1 MSTTTTILFFDGHC
15 NLCNNSVD
23 FVITRDKK
31 HVFRFAPLQGE
42 TAKDVLG
49 DVNIDLEHPDSFVL
63 SKDNEVYFRSTAAL
77 MVARQLGFPWSLMS
91 VFLVVPPFIRDA
103 VYNLIARNRYKW
115 FGRKETCRLPSPE
128 ERSLFLD

>member
-1 MSTTTTILFFDGHC
+1 MSTTILFFDGHC

-31 HVFRFAPLQGE
+31 RVFRFAPLQGE

-49 DVNIDLEHPDSFVL
+49 VVNIDLEHPDSFVL

-77 MVARQLGFPWSLMS
+77 MVARQLGFPWSLTS
-91 VFLVVPPFIRDA
+91 LFLVVPPFIRDA

>member
-1 MSTTTTILFFDGHC
+1 MSTTILFFDGHC

-31 HVFRFAPLQGE
+31 RVFRFAPLQGE

-63 SKDNEVYFRSTAAL
+63 SKDNKVYFRSTAAL

>member
-77 MVARQLGFPWSLMS
+77 IVARQLGCPWSLMS

>member
-1 MSTTTTILFFDGHC
+1 MFFDGHC

-23 FVITRDKK
+23 FVIKRDKK
-31 HVFRFAPLQGE
+31 RAFRFAPLQGE
-42 TAKDVLG
+42 TAKTVLG
-49 DVNIDLEHPDSFVL
+49 DLNIDLEHPDSFVL
-63 SKDNEVYFRSTAAL
+63 SKGDKIYFRSKAAL
-77 MVARQLGFPWSLMS
+77 MVAKGLGFPWSLMS
-91 VFLVVPPFIRDA
+91 VFLVLPSFIRDA

>member
-31 HVFRFAPLQGE
+31 RVFRFAPLQGE

-49 DVNIDLEHPDSFVL
+49 DVNIDLENPDSFVL

>member
-1 MSTTTTILFFDGHC
+1 MFFDGHC

-31 HVFRFAPLQGE
+31 RVFRFAPLQGE

-63 SKDNEVYFRSTAAL
+63 SKDNKVYFRSTAAL
-77 MVARQLGFPWSLMS
+77 MVARQLGFPWSLTS
-91 VFLVVPPFIRDA
+91 LFLVVPPFIRDA

>member
-1 MSTTTTILFFDGHC
+1 M
-15 NLCNNSVD
+15 
-23 FVITRDKK
+23 
-31 HVFRFAPLQGE
+31 FRFAPLQGE

-128 ERSLFLD
+128 ERRLFLD

>member
-1 MSTTTTILFFDGHC
+1 MSTTILYFDGHC

-31 HVFRFAPLQGE
+31 RVFRFAPLQGE

-49 DVNIDLEHPDSFVL
+49 VVNIDLEHPDSFVL
-63 SKDNEVYFRSTAAL
+63 SKDNKVYFRSTAAL
-77 MVARQLGFPWSLMS
+77 MVARQLGFPWSLTS
-91 VFLVVPPFIRDA
+91 LFLVVPPFIRDA

>member
-31 HVFRFAPLQGE
+31 RVFRFAPLQGE

-63 SKDNEVYFRSTAAL
+63 SKDNKVYFRSTAAL
-77 MVARQLGFPWSLMS
+77 MVARQLGFPWSLTS
-91 VFLVVPPFIRDA
+91 LFLVVPPFIRDA

>member
-1 MSTTTTILFFDGHC
+1 MSTTILFFDGHC

-31 HVFRFAPLQGE
+31 RVFRFAPLQGE

-49 DVNIDLEHPDSFVL
+49 VVNIDLEHPDSFVL
-63 SKDNEVYFRSTAAL
+63 SKDNKVYFRSTAAL
-77 MVARQLGFPWSLMS
+77 MVARQLGFPWSLTS
-91 VFLVVPPFIRDA
+91 LFLVVPPFIRDA

>member
-1 MSTTTTILFFDGHC
+1 MSTTILFFDGHC

-31 HVFRFAPLQGE
+31 RVFRFAPLQGE

>member
-31 HVFRFAPLQGE
+31 HMFRFAPLQGE
-42 TAKDVLG
+42 TAKDVLD

-128 ERSLFLD
+128 ERRLFLD

>member
-31 HVFRFAPLQGE
+31 RVFRFAPLQGE

-91 VFLVVPPFIRDA
+91 VFLVVPPFIREA
-103 VYNLIARNRYKW
+103 IYNLIARNRYKW

>member
-31 HVFRFAPLQGE
+31 RVFRFAPLQGE

-49 DVNIDLEHPDSFVL
+49 VVNIDLEHPDSFVL
-63 SKDNEVYFRSTAAL
+63 SKDNKVYFRSTAAL
-77 MVARQLGFPWSLMS
+77 MVARQLGFPWSLTS
-91 VFLVVPPFIRDA
+91 LFLVVPPFIRDA

>member
-31 HVFRFAPLQGE
+31 RVFRFAPLQGE

>member
-31 HVFRFAPLQGE
+31 HMFRFAPLQGE

-77 MVARQLGFPWSLMS
+77 MVARQLGLPWSLMS

-128 ERSLFLD
+128 ERRLFLD